1 MLNTL
6 SLFVGNVLAA
16 AAQGGGGN
24 GNADGNG
31 GVAPATIS
39 KQTIGGLE
47 GNIQPNAQGL
57 PGANV
62 AVTITNGI
70 MFFSLLFCLV
80 GLVLSAGLWA
90 VGAFSNN
97 YTQSVNG
104 KKGFLICAGAALAIG
119 AAYFLVSW
127 FFGAG
132 SQVS

>member
-1 MLNTL
+1 MLEIFHATMGL
-6 SLFVGNVLAA
+6 LLAA
-16 AAQGGGGN
+16 PAPDNTG
-24 GNADGNG
+24 GNADG
-31 GVAPATIS
+31 VTAVTIPQAD
-39 KQTIGGLE
+39 QTNIGE
-47 GNIQPNAQGL
+47 IKPDAQGL
-57 PGANV
+57 PGAEV
-62 AVTITNGI
+62 AVTITSGI

-127 FFGAG
+127 FFNAG
-132 SQVS
+132 GQVK

>member
-1 MLNTL
+1 MLASVNVFIG
-6 SLFVGNVLAA
+6 SLFAEAA
-16 AAQGGGGN
+16 E
-24 GNADGNG
+24 
-31 GVAPATIS
+31 GVEIEAGDTRIGTIAPDP
-39 KQTIGGLE
+39 G
-47 GNIQPNAQGL
+47 GL
-57 PGANV
+57 PGAGV

-132 SQVS
+132 AAVDPDAA